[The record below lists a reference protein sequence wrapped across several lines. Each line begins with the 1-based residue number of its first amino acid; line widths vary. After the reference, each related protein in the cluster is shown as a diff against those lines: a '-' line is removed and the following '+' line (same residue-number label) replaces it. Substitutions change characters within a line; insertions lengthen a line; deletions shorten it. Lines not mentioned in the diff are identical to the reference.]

1 MHVVIAALCFVS
13 QAYRCYMCDLSFT
26 TKGSLKRHCSV
37 HSEDR
42 PFMCP
47 YCQKTFKRSVYCK
60 KHMKIHKTE
69 IAMQVLQVPAHNNLS
84 IPFFCIML
92 YSW

>member
-1 MHVVIAALCFVS
+1 MPCVF
-13 QAYRCYMCDLSFT
+13 QAYRCYMCDVSFT
-26 TKGSLKRHCSV
+26 TKGSLKRHVSV

-60 KHMKIHKTE
+60 KHMKIHKAE
-69 IAMQVLQVPAHNNLS
+69 LAMQALQVSDVMQALQISS
-84 IPFFCIML
+84 IMRQQSL
-92 YSW
+92 